1 MAQWI
6 TRLTTDQKIPG
17 SNPGRFENIFWLT
30 IRILEPSLGYSASKE
45 RTRIHCGLETVSTLM
60 LANQRAHSGFSVFQL
75 LGIKPGSYGV
85 MVSTQD
91 FESCD
96 PSSNLGRTSC
106 TFSLCCKRV
115 RLTV

>member
-1 MAQWI
+1 MDNAS
-6 TRLTTDQKIPG
+6 DYG
-17 SNPGRFENIFWLT
+17 SEDSRFESWQVREYFLANYSHF
-30 IRILEPSLGYSASKE
+30 GCSASKE
-45 RTRIHCGLETVSTLM
+45 RSRIHCGLETVSTQM

-75 LGIKPGSYGV
+75 VGSKPGSYGV